1 MDDPLEARCYS
12 LEKFHIMGSR
22 ILSRSFHVEPWVE
35 ENEVSSEDDD
45 DGSRDAHGENGQE
58 PTDAMDV
65 DSLKKGVDESESDSS
80 DTESLPMDTAMVPL
94 ADMLN
99 ASVHSENVSTV

>member
-1 MDDPLEARCYS
+1 
-12 LEKFHIMGSR
+12 
-22 ILSRSFHVEPWVE
+22 
-35 ENEVSSEDDD
+35 
-45 DGSRDAHGENGQE
+45 
-58 PTDAMDV
+58 MDV
-65 DSLKKGVDESESDSS
+65 DSLKEGVDESESDSS